1 MLPHLATASAG
12 RLPAPG
18 GDGQGYT
25 PRVSQNTAARE
36 NVFVRQFPALASR
49 DYSLL
54 FTNSVFVAAAN
65 WALILARGWLVY
77 DLTESSTAVG
87 LVTFAAMAPFI
98 FAAPIAGALADRLDR
113 RLLQLQAA
121 YVSIFAT
128 ALLTLVTVLGVVEV
142 WHVIVLALL
151 GGISRAAQQPTANA
165 MTPSLVPPE
174 HLLNAIA
181 LQSISVH
188 GSRIIGPLFGAVLLE
203 TVGPGAVF
211 GLSTV
216 AMVSGSLA
224 LWRIR
229 YRSAAP
235 EVPRRLTEGL
245 LADVR
250 EGMEFVFND
259 RRIALVTV
267 LVIFHC
273 GLTMAFD
280 SMMPALSSEVGG
292 GERGYS
298 AILIGL
304 GAGAVVGTVTISK
317 LKEDVSTG
325 RALAIVGFGSG
336 GAMVVLGMA
345 NIVEVMVLGAFI
357 AGATQA
363 AYMSLSQVLILG
375 ITPDYVRGRVMAT
388 FVMLAAGH
396 MAFLNLGFG
405 ASADVIG
412 VRPLL
417 IVPGL
422 LWAAAFLGAIIAIP
436 DLRVLIRTGR
446 FRGHPATPAAEAAG
460 G

>member
-1 MLPHLATASAG
+1 
-12 RLPAPG
+12 
-18 GDGQGYT
+18 
-25 PRVSQNTAARE
+25 VSEDTAARP
-36 NVFVRQFPALASR
+36 NVLVRQFPALASR

-54 FTNSVFVAAAN
+54 FTNSMFVAAAN

-87 LVTFAAMAPFI
+87 LVTFAGMAPFI
-98 FAAPIAGALADRLDR
+98 FAAPIAGALADRVDR

-121 YVSIFAT
+121 YVSIIAT
-128 ALLTLVTVLGVVEV
+128 GLLTLVTALGMVEV
-142 WHVIVLALL
+142 WHVVVLALL

-165 MTPSLVPPE
+165 MVPSLVPPE

-188 GSRIIGPLFGAVLLE
+188 GSRIVGPLFGAVLLE

-216 AMVSGSLA
+216 AMMAGSLA

-229 YRSAAP
+229 YRSAPP

-245 LADVR
+245 LTDVR
-250 EGMEFVFND
+250 EGVEYAFTD
-259 RRIALVTV
+259 RRIALVII

-280 SMMPALSSEVGG
+280 SMMPALASEVGAA
-292 GERGYS
+292 ERGYS

-304 GAGAVVGTVTISK
+304 GAGAVVGTVTISR
-317 LKEDVSTG
+317 LQADVSTG
-325 RALAIVGFGSG
+325 RALAIAGFGSG
-336 GAMVVLGMA
+336 GAMVVLGTSTV
-345 NIVEVMVLGAFI
+345 IEVLVLGAFL

-375 ITPDYVRGRVMAT
+375 VTPDYVRGRVMAT

-396 MAFLNLGFG
+396 MAFINLGFG
-405 ASADVIG
+405 ATADVVG

-422 LWAAAFLGAIIAIP
+422 LWAAAFLGAIVAIP
-436 DLRVLIRTGR
+436 DLRVLLRTGR
-446 FRGHPATPAAEAAG
+446 FRAHLAPAPAEAAG